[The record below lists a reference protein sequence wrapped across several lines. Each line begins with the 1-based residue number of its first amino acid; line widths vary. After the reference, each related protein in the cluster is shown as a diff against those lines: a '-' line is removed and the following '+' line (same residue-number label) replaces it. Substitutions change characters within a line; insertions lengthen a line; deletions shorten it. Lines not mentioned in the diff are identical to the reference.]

1 MLLLTLV
8 FIPLKFFLGAE
19 YLFCLSE
26 QGNAYI
32 TCMPGPVRRW
42 NYPVPLCLGNGW
54 IYGHCLY
61 FRQQTHR
68 VASDGPSPLLVNSF
82 IVCVLGFKAV
92 CLLLN
97 QSQYLAPTN
106 KPPHYTFSFFL
117 FSLVYNS
124 VHHLTTD
131 WPESHSVPWYFSF
144 EPKYSATWP

>member
-131 WPESHSVPWYFSF
+131 
-144 EPKYSATWP
+144 